1 MSTSLPPDHWHWR
14 ARAQRVIFE
23 ADTPAGKAFDLALLV
38 AILASVLAVCLES
51 VASVRAEWG
60 LWLRVVEWL
69 FTLLFTIEYGL
80 RLITVQRPLRY
91 AVSFFGV
98 VDLLAVLPSYVG
110 LLVPGTHALIVVRAL
125 RLLRVFRVLK
135 LMRFLGEANVLTLA
149 LRRSARKVMIFVGTV
164 LTLVLILGTG
174 MYLIE
179 GAEHGFTSIP
189 QSMYWAIVTMT
200 TVGYGDVAPHTVLG
214 KFLASMV
221 MIIGYGIIAVPT
233 GIVTV
238 ELAGAVGRSAG
249 TRSCPACG
257 RDGHDTD
264 ARFCKYCGADLQ

>member
-1 MSTSLPPDHWHWR
+1 
-14 ARAQRVIFE
+14 
-23 ADTPAGKAFDLALLV
+23 
-38 AILASVLAVCLES
+38 
-51 VASVRAEWG
+51 
-60 LWLRVVEWL
+60 
-69 FTLLFTIEYGL
+69 
-80 RLITVQRPLRY
+80 
-91 AVSFFGV
+91 
-98 VDLLAVLPSYVG
+98 
-110 LLVPGTHALIVVRAL
+110 
-125 RLLRVFRVLK
+125 
-135 LMRFLGEANVLTLA
+135 
-149 LRRSARKVMIFVGTV
+149 MIFVGAV

-179 GAEHGFTSIP
+179 CAEHGFTSIP
-189 QSMYWAIVTMT
+189 QSMYRAIVTMT

-238 ELAGAVGRSAG
+238 ELAGAVGRSAS

-264 ARFCKYCGADLQ
+264 ARFCKYCGAELQ